1 MIQFAIFN
9 LFPILLYFDIRFLRL
24 NIYIYIFILILNI
37 KQLDRKMQL
46 FQIDFSNKLK
56 IKLSF
61 VSTSVIYYIRVHNK
75 KSIIVLLSLSH
86 EIYSKFV

>member
-9 LFPILLYFDIRFLRL
+9 LFPILLYFDIRFLNIL
-24 NIYIYIFILILNI
+24 NIFILILNI

>member
-1 MIQFAIFN
+1 
-9 LFPILLYFDIRFLRL
+9 
-24 NIYIYIFILILNI
+24 
-37 KQLDRKMQL
+37 MQL